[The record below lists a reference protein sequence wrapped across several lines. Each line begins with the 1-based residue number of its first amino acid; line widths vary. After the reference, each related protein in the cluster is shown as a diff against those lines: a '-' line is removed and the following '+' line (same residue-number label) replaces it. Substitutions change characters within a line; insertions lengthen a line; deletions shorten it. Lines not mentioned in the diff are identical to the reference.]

1 MFRICL
7 FFSGKEEF
15 MKTMK
20 RRLQNE
26 AVPDGNKI
34 RPRNHVLI
42 SDKSI
47 SDVVEALIGVH
58 LANAGING
66 AAEFLSYLGLGFRPT
81 DNIKEVLDYYQE
93 RKVEKDWFQ
102 LAHENRPKTCL
113 WMIRESGS
121 FDAHIDRK
129 DIEETLDDFMQKIK

>member
-1 MFRICL
+1 
-7 FFSGKEEF
+7 
-15 MKTMK
+15 MK
-20 RRLQNE
+20 RRLENE
-26 AVPDGNKI
+26 TIPDGNKI

-81 DNIKEVLDYYQE
+81 DNIKEVLDYSQE
-93 RKVEKDWFQ
+93 RKV
-102 LAHENRPKTCL
+102 RPT
-113 WMIRESGS
+113 
-121 FDAHIDRK
+121 
-129 DIEETLDDFMQKIK
+129 